1 MINKIKSGMVMG
13 VDGLI
18 VDIEVDI
25 SKGMPYFSVVGLA
38 GAEVRE
44 SKERVRSA
52 IINSGYDFPLNRL
65 VINLSPADVKKEASY
80 LDLGMCIGILRN
92 KVKKSD
98 DYLLES
104 AFLGELS
111 LDGKIKNMRGILS
124 IVIKMKKE
132 GIKRV
137 FIPNSN
143 CPECS
148 QIEGID
154 IVGLDSVKECI
165 RLLNMD
171 DKEMA
176 NYLSVKYDKS
186 SPNEKDKLK
195 VGLGTKIGL
204 KNSDKACLELEE
216 EIKIHVNDK
225 GYLRAKNNDTV
236 DRGNILED
244 DFYNIRGNMVA
255 KRAAMIA
262 VAGGHNMLM
271 IGPPGTGKTMIA
283 RSIKTILPKPNSK
296 EELEITQIYSAAG
309 LLKEGEGI
317 KKVRPF
323 RQPHHT
329 ATKISIIGGGAKAS
343 MGEITLAHRGV
354 LFLDEVAEF
363 PKQILEALRQP
374 IEDSCVNISRLNH
387 NMTYPASFQLILS
400 MNPCP
405 CGYYKSHMECSCR
418 QYDIEKYLNKISGPI
433 LDRIDIFCEIGKVD
447 FDDLGDE
454 SQRMSSRQI
463 LSLVQAA
470 RDIQEKRFG
479 EEDFFVNAQMSSRDI
494 EFYCELDKE
503 SFAMAS
509 KIYEKYSLSNR
520 AYTRMLKLARTIA
533 DLDSREK
540 ISSRDIM
547 EAFSYR
553 KTYYKYFTK

>member
-38 GAEVRE
+38 GTEVKE

-65 VINLSPADVKKEASY
+65 VINLSPADVKKDGSY
-80 LDLGMCIGILRN
+80 LDLGICVGILRG

-98 DYLLES
+98 DYLAES
-104 AFLGELS
+104 GFLGELS

-124 IVIKMKKE
+124 IVIRMRKE

-137 FIPNSN
+137 FIPISN
-143 CPECS
+143 YPECRE
-148 QIEGID
+148 IEGMEVI
-154 IVGLDSVKECI
+154 GLDSVKECI
-165 RLLNMD
+165 KILNMAPD
-171 DKEMA
+171 QMESYLDSKYINLYGDKNKEHNKEDKE
-176 NYLSVKYDKS
+176 DKEDK
-186 SPNEKDKLK
+186 NEDKETEVP
-195 VGLGTKIGL
+195 VGKPGIM
-204 KNSDKACLELEE
+204 
-216 EIKIHVNDK
+216 
-225 GYLRAKNNDTV
+225 
-236 DRGNILED
+236 ED
-244 DFYNIRGNMVA
+244 DFYNIRGNIIA

-283 RSIKTILPKPNSK
+283 RSIKTILPRPSIK

-329 ATKISIIGGGAKAS
+329 ATKIAIIGGGVKAS

-363 PKQILEALRQP
+363 SKQILEALRQP
-374 IEDSCVNISRLNH
+374 IEDSMVNISRINH
-387 NMTYPASFQLILS
+387 SVTYPAAFQLIVS

-405 CGYYKSHMECSCR
+405 CGYYKSHKECTCR
-418 QYDIEKYLNKISGPI
+418 QYEIEKYLSKISGPI
-433 LDRIDIFCEIGKVD
+433 LDRMDVFCEVGKVD
-447 FDDLGDE
+447 FEDFDDR
-454 SQRMSSRQI
+454 SQRMTSREI
-463 LSLVQAA
+463 LEIIESARHIQAKRFKDRDFYVNSQMTSEDIEKYCSLDQESGQMAA
-470 RDIQEKRFG
+470 R
-479 EEDFFVNAQMSSRDI
+479 
-494 EFYCELDKE
+494 
-503 SFAMAS
+503 
-509 KIYEKYSLSNR
+509 IYKKYGLSNR
-520 AYTRMLKLARTIA
+520 SYTRLLKLARTIA
-533 DLDSREK
+533 DLEARET
-540 ISSRDIM
+540 ISSKDLL

-553 KTYYKYFTK
+553 KAYYKYFNR

>member
-38 GAEVRE
+38 GTEVKE

-65 VINLSPADVKKEASY
+65 VINLSPADVKKDGSY
-80 LDLGMCIGILRN
+80 LDLGICVGILRG

-98 DYLLES
+98 DYLAES
-104 AFLGELS
+104 GFLGELS
-111 LDGKIKNMRGILS
+111 LDGKIKNMREILS
-124 IVIKMKKE
+124 IVIRMKKE

-137 FIPNSN
+137 FIPVSN
-143 CPECS
+143 YPECRE
-148 QIEGID
+148 IEGMEVI
-154 IVGLDSVKECI
+154 GLDSVKECI
-165 RLLNMD
+165 KILNMAPD
-171 DKEMA
+171 QMESYLASKYINLYGDKNKEHNKEDNEEDKDEDKETE
-176 NYLSVKYDKS
+176 V
-186 SPNEKDKLK
+186 P
-195 VGLGTKIGL
+195 VGKPGIM
-204 KNSDKACLELEE
+204 
-216 EIKIHVNDK
+216 
-225 GYLRAKNNDTV
+225 
-236 DRGNILED
+236 ED
-244 DFYNIRGNMVA
+244 DFYNIRGNIIA

-283 RSIKTILPKPNSK
+283 RSIKTILPRPSIK

-363 PKQILEALRQP
+363 SKQILEALRQP
-374 IEDSCVNISRLNH
+374 IEDSMVNISRINH
-387 NMTYPASFQLILS
+387 SVTYPAAFQLIVS

-405 CGYYKSHMECSCR
+405 CGYYKSHKECTCR
-418 QYDIEKYLNKISGPI
+418 QYEIDKYLSKISGPI
-433 LDRIDIFCEIGKVD
+433 LDRMDVFCEVGKVD
-447 FDDLGDE
+447 FEDFDDR
-454 SQRMSSRQI
+454 SQRMTSREI
-463 LSLVQAA
+463 LEIIESARHIQAKRFKDMDFYVNSQMTSEDIEKYCSLDQESGQMAA
-470 RDIQEKRFG
+470 R
-479 EEDFFVNAQMSSRDI
+479 
-494 EFYCELDKE
+494 
-503 SFAMAS
+503 
-509 KIYEKYSLSNR
+509 IYKKYGLSNR
-520 AYTRMLKLARTIA
+520 SYTRLLKLARTIA
-533 DLDSREK
+533 DLEARET
-540 ISSRDIM
+540 ISSKDLL

-553 KTYYKYFTK
+553 KAYYKYFNR

>member
-38 GAEVRE
+38 GTEVKE

-65 VINLSPADVKKEASY
+65 VINLSPADVKKDGSY
-80 LDLGMCIGILRN
+80 LDLGICVGILRG

-98 DYLLES
+98 DYLAES
-104 AFLGELS
+104 GFLGELS

-124 IVIKMKKE
+124 IVIRMKKE

-137 FIPNSN
+137 FIPISN
-143 CPECS
+143 YPECRE
-148 QIEGID
+148 IEGMEVI
-154 IVGLDSVKECI
+154 GLDSVKECI
-165 RLLNMD
+165 KILNMIPD
-171 DKEMA
+171 QMESYLASKYINLYGDKNKEHNKEDKE
-176 NYLSVKYDKS
+176 DKEDK
-186 SPNEKDKLK
+186 NEDKETEVP
-195 VGLGTKIGL
+195 VGKPGIM
-204 KNSDKACLELEE
+204 
-216 EIKIHVNDK
+216 
-225 GYLRAKNNDTV
+225 
-236 DRGNILED
+236 ED
-244 DFYNIRGNMVA
+244 DFYNIRGNIIA

-283 RSIKTILPKPNSK
+283 RSIKTILPRPSIK

-329 ATKISIIGGGAKAS
+329 ATKISIIGGGVKAS

-363 PKQILEALRQP
+363 SKQILEALRQP
-374 IEDSCVNISRLNH
+374 IEDSMVNISRINH
-387 NMTYPASFQLILS
+387 SVTYPAAFQLIVS

-405 CGYYKSHMECSCR
+405 CGYYKSHKECTCR
-418 QYDIEKYLNKISGPI
+418 QYEIEKYLSKISGPI
-433 LDRIDIFCEIGKVD
+433 LDRMDVFCEVGKVD
-447 FDDLGDE
+447 FEDFDDR
-454 SQRMSSRQI
+454 SQRMTSREI
-463 LSLVQAA
+463 LEVIESARNIQADRFKD
-470 RDIQEKRFG
+470 RDFY
-479 EEDFFVNAQMSSRDI
+479 VNSQMTSEDI
-494 EFYCELDKE
+494 EKYCYLDQD
-503 SFAMAS
+503 SSMMAS
-509 KIYEKYSLSNR
+509 RIYKKYGLSNR
-520 AYTRMLKLARTIA
+520 SYTRLLKLARTIA
-533 DLDSREK
+533 DLEARET
-540 ISSRDIM
+540 ISSKDIL
-547 EAFSYR
+547 EALSYR
-553 KTYYKYFTK
+553 KAYYKYFNR

>member
-38 GAEVRE
+38 GTEVKE

-65 VINLSPADVKKEASY
+65 VINLSPADVKKDGSY
-80 LDLGMCIGILRN
+80 LDLGICVGILRG

-98 DYLLES
+98 DYLAES
-104 AFLGELS
+104 GFLGELS

-124 IVIKMKKE
+124 IVIRMRKE

-137 FIPNSN
+137 FIPISN
-143 CPECS
+143 YPECRE
-148 QIEGID
+148 IEGMEVI
-154 IVGLDSVKECI
+154 GLDSVKECI
-165 RLLNMD
+165 KILNMAPD
-171 DKEMA
+171 QMESYLASKYINLYGDKNKEHNKEDKE
-176 NYLSVKYDKS
+176 DKEDK
-186 SPNEKDKLK
+186 NEDKETEVP
-195 VGLGTKIGL
+195 VGKPGIM
-204 KNSDKACLELEE
+204 
-216 EIKIHVNDK
+216 
-225 GYLRAKNNDTV
+225 
-236 DRGNILED
+236 ED
-244 DFYNIRGNMVA
+244 DFYNIRGNIIA

-283 RSIKTILPKPNSK
+283 RSIKTILPRPSIK

-329 ATKISIIGGGAKAS
+329 ATKISIIGGGVKAS

-363 PKQILEALRQP
+363 SKQILEALRQP
-374 IEDSCVNISRLNH
+374 IEDSMVNISRINH
-387 NMTYPASFQLILS
+387 SVTYPAAFQLIVS

-405 CGYYKSHMECSCR
+405 CGYYKSHKECTCR
-418 QYDIEKYLNKISGPI
+418 QYEIEKYLSKISGPI
-433 LDRIDIFCEIGKVD
+433 LDRMDVFCEVGKVD
-447 FDDLGDE
+447 FEDFDDR
-454 SQRMSSRQI
+454 SQRMTSREI
-463 LSLVQAA
+463 LEIIESARHIQAKRFKDRDFYVNSQMTSEDIEKYCSLDQESGQMAA
-470 RDIQEKRFG
+470 R
-479 EEDFFVNAQMSSRDI
+479 
-494 EFYCELDKE
+494 
-503 SFAMAS
+503 
-509 KIYEKYSLSNR
+509 IYKKYGLSNR
-520 AYTRMLKLARTIA
+520 SYTRLLKLARTIA
-533 DLDSREK
+533 DLEARET
-540 ISSRDIM
+540 ISSKDIL

-553 KTYYKYFTK
+553 KAYYKYFNR

>member
-38 GAEVRE
+38 GTEVKE

-65 VINLSPADVKKEASY
+65 VINLSPADVKKDGSY
-80 LDLGMCIGILRN
+80 LDLGICVGILRG

-98 DYLLES
+98 DYLAES
-104 AFLGELS
+104 GFLGELS

-124 IVIKMKKE
+124 IVIRMKKE

-137 FIPNSN
+137 FIPISN
-143 CPECS
+143 YPECRE
-148 QIEGID
+148 IEGMEVI
-154 IVGLDSVKECI
+154 GLDSVKECI
-165 RLLNMD
+165 KILNMAPD
-171 DKEMA
+171 QMESYLASKYINLYGDKNKEHNKEDKE
-176 NYLSVKYDKS
+176 DK
-186 SPNEKDKLK
+186 NEDKETEVP
-195 VGLGTKIGL
+195 VGKPGIM
-204 KNSDKACLELEE
+204 
-216 EIKIHVNDK
+216 
-225 GYLRAKNNDTV
+225 
-236 DRGNILED
+236 ED
-244 DFYNIRGNMVA
+244 DFYNIRGNIIA

-283 RSIKTILPKPNSK
+283 RSIKTILPRPSIK

-329 ATKISIIGGGAKAS
+329 ATKISIIGGGVKAS

-363 PKQILEALRQP
+363 SKQILEALRQP
-374 IEDSCVNISRLNH
+374 IEDSMVNISRINH
-387 NMTYPASFQLILS
+387 SVTYPAAFQLIVS

-405 CGYYKSHMECSCR
+405 CGYYKSHKECACR
-418 QYDIEKYLNKISGPI
+418 QYEIEKYLSKISGPI
-433 LDRIDIFCEIGKVD
+433 LDRMDVFCEVGKVD
-447 FDDLGDE
+447 FEDFDDR
-454 SQRMSSRQI
+454 SQRMTSREI
-463 LSLVQAA
+463 LEVIESARNIQADRFKD
-470 RDIQEKRFG
+470 RDFY
-479 EEDFFVNAQMSSRDI
+479 VNSQMTSEDI
-494 EFYCELDKE
+494 EKYCYLDQD
-503 SFAMAS
+503 SSMMAS
-509 KIYEKYSLSNR
+509 RIYKKYGLSNR
-520 AYTRMLKLARTIA
+520 SYTRLLKLARTIA
-533 DLDSREK
+533 DLEARET
-540 ISSRDIM
+540 ISSKDIL
-547 EAFSYR
+547 EALSYR
-553 KTYYKYFTK
+553 KAYYKYFNR

>member
-38 GAEVRE
+38 GTEVKE

-65 VINLSPADVKKEASY
+65 VINLSPADVKKDGSY
-80 LDLGMCIGILRN
+80 LDLGICVGILRG

-98 DYLLES
+98 DYLAES
-104 AFLGELS
+104 GFLGELS

-124 IVIKMKKE
+124 IVIRMRKE

-137 FIPNSN
+137 FIPISN
-143 CPECS
+143 YPECRE
-148 QIEGID
+148 IEGMEVI
-154 IVGLDSVKECI
+154 GLDSVKECI
-165 RLLNMD
+165 KILNMAPD
-171 DKEMA
+171 QMESYLASKYINLYGDKNKEHNKEDKE
-176 NYLSVKYDKS
+176 DKEDK
-186 SPNEKDKLK
+186 NEDKETEVP
-195 VGLGTKIGL
+195 VGKPGIM
-204 KNSDKACLELEE
+204 
-216 EIKIHVNDK
+216 
-225 GYLRAKNNDTV
+225 
-236 DRGNILED
+236 ED
-244 DFYNIRGNMVA
+244 DFYNIRGNIIA

-283 RSIKTILPKPNSK
+283 RSIKTILPRPSIK

-329 ATKISIIGGGAKAS
+329 ATKISIIGGGVKAS

-363 PKQILEALRQP
+363 SKQILEALRQP
-374 IEDSCVNISRLNH
+374 IEDSMVNISRINH
-387 NMTYPASFQLILS
+387 SVTYPAAFQLIVS

-405 CGYYKSHMECSCR
+405 CGYYKSHKECTCR
-418 QYDIEKYLNKISGPI
+418 QYEIDKYLSKISGPI
-433 LDRIDIFCEIGKVD
+433 LDRMDVFCEVGKVD
-447 FDDLGDE
+447 FEDFDDR
-454 SQRMSSRQI
+454 SQRMTSREI
-463 LSLVQAA
+463 LEVIESARNIQADRFKD
-470 RDIQEKRFG
+470 RDFY
-479 EEDFFVNAQMSSRDI
+479 VNSQMTSEDI
-494 EFYCELDKE
+494 EKYCYLDQD
-503 SFAMAS
+503 SSMMAS
-509 KIYEKYSLSNR
+509 RIYKKYGLSNR
-520 AYTRMLKLARTIA
+520 SYTRLLKLARTIA
-533 DLDSREK
+533 DLEARET
-540 ISSRDIM
+540 ISSKDLL

-553 KTYYKYFTK
+553 KAYYKYFNR

>member
-38 GAEVRE
+38 GTEVKE

-65 VINLSPADVKKEASY
+65 VINLSPADVKKDGSY
-80 LDLGMCIGILRN
+80 LDLGICVGILRG
-92 KVKKSD
+92 KVNKSD
-98 DYLLES
+98 DYLAES
-104 AFLGELS
+104 GFLGELS

-124 IVIKMKKE
+124 IVIRMKKE

-137 FIPNSN
+137 FIPISN
-143 CPECS
+143 YPECRE
-148 QIEGID
+148 IEGMEVI
-154 IVGLDSVKECI
+154 GLDSVKECI
-165 RLLNMD
+165 KILNMIPDQMESYMDSKYINLYGDKNKEHNKD
-171 DKEMA
+171 DKEE
-176 NYLSVKYDKS
+176 DK
-186 SPNEKDKLK
+186 NEDKETEVP
-195 VGLGTKIGL
+195 VGKPGIM
-204 KNSDKACLELEE
+204 
-216 EIKIHVNDK
+216 
-225 GYLRAKNNDTV
+225 
-236 DRGNILED
+236 ED
-244 DFYNIRGNMVA
+244 DFYNIRGNIIA

-283 RSIKTILPKPNSK
+283 RSIKTILPKPSIK

-317 KKVRPF
+317 KRVRPF

-363 PKQILEALRQP
+363 SKQILEALRQP
-374 IEDSCVNISRLNH
+374 IEDSMVNISRINH
-387 NMTYPASFQLILS
+387 SVTYPAAFQLIVS

-405 CGYYKSHMECSCR
+405 CGYYKSHKECTCR
-418 QYDIEKYLNKISGPI
+418 QYEIDKYLSKISGPI
-433 LDRIDIFCEIGKVD
+433 LDRMDVFCEVGKVD
-447 FDDLGDE
+447 FEDFDDR
-454 SQRMSSRQI
+454 SQRMTSREI
-463 LSLVQAA
+463 LEVIESARNIQADRFKD
-470 RDIQEKRFG
+470 RDFY
-479 EEDFFVNAQMSSRDI
+479 VNSQMTSEDI
-494 EFYCELDKE
+494 EKYCYLDQD
-503 SFAMAS
+503 SSMMAS
-509 KIYEKYSLSNR
+509 RIYKKYGLSNR
-520 AYTRMLKLARTIA
+520 SYTRLLKLARTIA
-533 DLDSREK
+533 DLEARET
-540 ISSRDIM
+540 ISSKDIL

-553 KTYYKYFTK
+553 KAYYKYFNR

>member
-38 GAEVRE
+38 GTEVKE

-65 VINLSPADVKKEASY
+65 VINLSPADVKKDGSY
-80 LDLGMCIGILRN
+80 LDLGICVGILRG

-98 DYLLES
+98 DYLAES
-104 AFLGELS
+104 GFLGELS

-124 IVIKMKKE
+124 IVIRMKKE

-137 FIPNSN
+137 FIPISN
-143 CPECS
+143 YPECR
-148 QIEGID
+148 GID
-154 IVGLDSVKECI
+154 GMEIIGLDSVKECI
-165 RLLNMD
+165 KILNMIPD
-171 DKEMA
+171 QMESYMASKYINLYGDKNKEHNKEDNEEDKNEDKETEM
-176 NYLSVKYDKS
+176 
-186 SPNEKDKLK
+186 P
-195 VGLGTKIGL
+195 VGKPGIM
-204 KNSDKACLELEE
+204 
-216 EIKIHVNDK
+216 
-225 GYLRAKNNDTV
+225 
-236 DRGNILED
+236 ED
-244 DFYNIRGNMVA
+244 DFYNIRGNIIA

-283 RSIKTILPKPNSK
+283 RSIKTILPRPSTQ

-309 LLKEGEGI
+309 LLIEGEGI

-343 MGEITLAHRGV
+343 LGEITLAHRGV

-363 PKQILEALRQP
+363 SKQIIEALRQP
-374 IEDSCVNISRLNH
+374 IEDSMVNISRINH
-387 NMTYPASFQLILS
+387 SVTYPAAFQLIVS

-405 CGYYKSHMECSCR
+405 CGYYKSHKECTCR
-418 QYDIEKYLNKISGPI
+418 QYEIEKYLSKISGPI
-433 LDRIDIFCEIGKVD
+433 LDRMDVFCEVGKVD
-447 FDDLGDE
+447 FEDFDDR
-454 SQRMSSRQI
+454 SQRMTSREI
-463 LSLVQAA
+463 LEIIESARHIQVDRFKDRDFYVNSQMTSEDIEKYCSLNQESGQMAA
-470 RDIQEKRFG
+470 R
-479 EEDFFVNAQMSSRDI
+479 
-494 EFYCELDKE
+494 
-503 SFAMAS
+503 
-509 KIYEKYSLSNR
+509 IYKKYGLSNR
-520 AYTRMLKLARTIA
+520 SYTRLLKLARTIA
-533 DLDSREK
+533 DLEARET
-540 ISSRDIM
+540 ISSKDIL

-553 KTYYKYFTK
+553 KAYYKYFNC

>member
-38 GAEVRE
+38 GTEVKE

-65 VINLSPADVKKEASY
+65 VINLSPADVKKDGSY
-80 LDLGMCIGILRN
+80 LDLGICVGILRG

-98 DYLLES
+98 DYLAES
-104 AFLGELS
+104 GFLGELS

-124 IVIKMKKE
+124 IVIRMRKE

-137 FIPNSN
+137 FIPISN
-143 CPECS
+143 YPECRE
-148 QIEGID
+148 IEGMEVI
-154 IVGLDSVKECI
+154 GLDSVKECI
-165 RLLNMD
+165 KILNMAPD
-171 DKEMA
+171 QMESYLASKYINLYGDKNKEHNKEDKE
-176 NYLSVKYDKS
+176 DKEDK
-186 SPNEKDKLK
+186 NEDKETEVP
-195 VGLGTKIGL
+195 VGKPGIM
-204 KNSDKACLELEE
+204 
-216 EIKIHVNDK
+216 
-225 GYLRAKNNDTV
+225 
-236 DRGNILED
+236 ED
-244 DFYNIRGNMVA
+244 DFYNIRGNIIA

-283 RSIKTILPKPNSK
+283 RSIKTILPRPSIK

-329 ATKISIIGGGAKAS
+329 ATKISIIGGGVKAS

-363 PKQILEALRQP
+363 SKQILEALRQP
-374 IEDSCVNISRLNH
+374 IEDSMVNISRINH
-387 NMTYPASFQLILS
+387 SVTYPAAFQLIVS

-405 CGYYKSHMECSCR
+405 CGYYKSHKECTCR
-418 QYDIEKYLNKISGPI
+418 QYEIDKYLSKISGPI
-433 LDRIDIFCEIGKVD
+433 LDRMDVFCEVGKVD
-447 FDDLGDE
+447 FEDFDDR
-454 SQRMSSRQI
+454 SQRMTSREILEIIESARHIQADRFKDRDFYVNSQMTSEEIENYCHLDHDSS
-463 LSLVQAA
+463 
-470 RDIQEKRFG
+470 
-479 EEDFFVNAQMSSRDI
+479 M
-494 EFYCELDKE
+494 
-503 SFAMAS
+503 MAS
-509 KIYEKYSLSNR
+509 RIYKKYGLSNR
-520 AYTRMLKLARTIA
+520 SYTRLLKLARTIA
-533 DLDSREK
+533 DLEARET
-540 ISSRDIM
+540 ISSKDIL

-553 KTYYKYFTK
+553 KAYYKYFNR

>member
-38 GAEVRE
+38 GTEVKE

-65 VINLSPADVKKEASY
+65 VINLSPADVKKDGSY
-80 LDLGMCIGILRN
+80 LDLGICVGILRT

-98 DYLLES
+98 DYLAES
-104 AFLGELS
+104 GFLGELS

-124 IVIKMKKE
+124 IVIRMKKE

-137 FIPNSN
+137 FIPISN
-143 CPECS
+143 YPECRE
-148 QIEGID
+148 IEGMEVI
-154 IVGLDSVKECI
+154 GLDSVKECI
-165 RLLNMD
+165 KILNMIPDQMESYLASKYINLYGDKNKEHNKD
-171 DKEMA
+171 DKEE
-176 NYLSVKYDKS
+176 DK
-186 SPNEKDKLK
+186 NEDKETK
-195 VGLGTKIGL
+195 VPVGKPGIM
-204 KNSDKACLELEE
+204 
-216 EIKIHVNDK
+216 
-225 GYLRAKNNDTV
+225 
-236 DRGNILED
+236 ED
-244 DFYNIRGNMVA
+244 DFYNIRGNVIA

-283 RSIKTILPKPNSK
+283 RSIKTILPRPSIK

-329 ATKISIIGGGAKAS
+329 ATKISIIGGGVKAS

-363 PKQILEALRQP
+363 SKQILEALRQP
-374 IEDSCVNISRLNH
+374 IEDSMVNISRINH
-387 NMTYPASFQLILS
+387 SVTYPAAFQLIVS

-405 CGYYKSHMECSCR
+405 CGYYKSHKECTCR
-418 QYDIEKYLNKISGPI
+418 QYEIDKYLSKISGPI
-433 LDRIDIFCEIGKVD
+433 LDRMDVFCEVGKVD
-447 FDDLGDE
+447 FEDFDDR
-454 SQRMSSRQI
+454 SQRMTSREI
-463 LSLVQAA
+463 LEIIESARHIQADRFKDRNFYVNSQMTSEDIEKYCSLNQESGQMAA
-470 RDIQEKRFG
+470 R
-479 EEDFFVNAQMSSRDI
+479 
-494 EFYCELDKE
+494 
-503 SFAMAS
+503 
-509 KIYEKYSLSNR
+509 IYKKYGLSNR
-520 AYTRMLKLARTIA
+520 SYTRLLKLARTIA
-533 DLDSREK
+533 DLEARET
-540 ISSRDIM
+540 ISSKDLL

-553 KTYYKYFTK
+553 KAYYKYFNR

>member
-38 GAEVRE
+38 GTEVKE

-65 VINLSPADVKKEASY
+65 VINLSPADVKKDGSY
-80 LDLGMCIGILRN
+80 LDLGICVGILRT

-98 DYLLES
+98 DYLAES
-104 AFLGELS
+104 GFLGELS

-124 IVIKMKKE
+124 IVIRMKKE

-137 FIPNSN
+137 FIPVSN
-143 CPECS
+143 YPECR
-148 QIEGID
+148 GID
-154 IVGLDSVKECI
+154 GMEIIGLDSVKECI
-165 RLLNMD
+165 KILNMAPD
-171 DKEMA
+171 QMESYLASKYINLYGDKNKEHNKEDNEEDKNEDKETEM
-176 NYLSVKYDKS
+176 
-186 SPNEKDKLK
+186 P
-195 VGLGTKIGL
+195 VGKPGIM
-204 KNSDKACLELEE
+204 
-216 EIKIHVNDK
+216 
-225 GYLRAKNNDTV
+225 
-236 DRGNILED
+236 ED
-244 DFYNIRGNMVA
+244 DFYNIRGNIIA

-283 RSIKTILPKPNSK
+283 RSIKTILPRPSIK

-309 LLKEGEGI
+309 LLIEGEGI

-363 PKQILEALRQP
+363 SKQILEALRQP
-374 IEDSCVNISRLNH
+374 IEDSMVNISRINH
-387 NMTYPASFQLILS
+387 SVTYPAAFQLIVS

-405 CGYYKSHMECSCR
+405 CGYYKSHKECTCR
-418 QYDIEKYLNKISGPI
+418 QYEIDKYLSKISGPI
-433 LDRIDIFCEIGKVD
+433 LDRMDVFCEVGKVD
-447 FDDLGDE
+447 FEDFDDR
-454 SQRMSSRQI
+454 SQRMTSREI
-463 LSLVQAA
+463 LEIIESARHIQAKRFKDRDFYVNSQMTSEDIEKYCSLDQESGQMAA
-470 RDIQEKRFG
+470 R
-479 EEDFFVNAQMSSRDI
+479 
-494 EFYCELDKE
+494 
-503 SFAMAS
+503 
-509 KIYEKYSLSNR
+509 IYKKYGLSNR
-520 AYTRMLKLARTIA
+520 SYTRLLKLARTIA
-533 DLDSREK
+533 DLEARET
-540 ISSRDIM
+540 ISSKDIL

-553 KTYYKYFTK
+553 KAYYKYFNR

>member
-38 GAEVRE
+38 GTEVKE

-65 VINLSPADVKKEASY
+65 VINLSPADVKKDGSY
-80 LDLGMCIGILRN
+80 LDLGICVGILRG

-98 DYLLES
+98 DYLAES
-104 AFLGELS
+104 GFLGELS

-124 IVIKMKKE
+124 IVIRMRKE

-137 FIPNSN
+137 FIPISN
-143 CPECS
+143 YPECRE
-148 QIEGID
+148 IEGMEVI
-154 IVGLDSVKECI
+154 GLDSVKECI
-165 RLLNMD
+165 KILNMAPD
-171 DKEMA
+171 QMESYLASKYINLYGDKNKEHNKEDKE
-176 NYLSVKYDKS
+176 DKEDK
-186 SPNEKDKLK
+186 NEDKETEVP
-195 VGLGTKIGL
+195 VGKPGIM
-204 KNSDKACLELEE
+204 
-216 EIKIHVNDK
+216 
-225 GYLRAKNNDTV
+225 
-236 DRGNILED
+236 ED
-244 DFYNIRGNMVA
+244 DFYNIRGNIIA

-283 RSIKTILPKPNSK
+283 RSIKTILPRPSIK

-329 ATKISIIGGGAKAS
+329 ATKISIIGGGVKAS

-363 PKQILEALRQP
+363 SKQILEALRQP
-374 IEDSCVNISRLNH
+374 IEDSMVNISRINH
-387 NMTYPASFQLILS
+387 SVTYPAAFQLIVS

-405 CGYYKSHMECSCR
+405 CGYYKSHKECTCR
-418 QYDIEKYLNKISGPI
+418 QYEIDKYLSKISGPI
-433 LDRIDIFCEIGKVD
+433 LDRMDVFCEVGKVD
-447 FDDLGDE
+447 FEDFDDR
-454 SQRMSSRQI
+454 SQRMTSREILEIIESARHIQADRFKDRDFYVNSQMTSEEIEKYCHLDQDSS
-463 LSLVQAA
+463 
-470 RDIQEKRFG
+470 
-479 EEDFFVNAQMSSRDI
+479 M
-494 EFYCELDKE
+494 
-503 SFAMAS
+503 MAS
-509 KIYEKYSLSNR
+509 RIYKKYGLSNR
-520 AYTRMLKLARTIA
+520 SYTRLLKLARTIA
-533 DLDSREK
+533 DLEARET
-540 ISSRDIM
+540 ISSKDIL

-553 KTYYKYFTK
+553 KAYYKYFNR

>member
-38 GAEVRE
+38 GTEVKE

-65 VINLSPADVKKEASY
+65 VINLSPADVKKDGSY
-80 LDLGMCIGILRN
+80 LDLGICVGILRG

-98 DYLLES
+98 DYLAES
-104 AFLGELS
+104 GFLGELS

-124 IVIKMKKE
+124 IVIRMRKE

-137 FIPNSN
+137 FIPISN
-143 CPECS
+143 YPECRE
-148 QIEGID
+148 IEGMEVI
-154 IVGLDSVKECI
+154 GLDSVKECI
-165 RLLNMD
+165 KILNMAPD
-171 DKEMA
+171 QMESYLASKFINLYGDKNKEHNKEDKE
-176 NYLSVKYDKS
+176 DKEDK
-186 SPNEKDKLK
+186 NEDKETEVP
-195 VGLGTKIGL
+195 VGKPGIM
-204 KNSDKACLELEE
+204 
-216 EIKIHVNDK
+216 
-225 GYLRAKNNDTV
+225 
-236 DRGNILED
+236 ED
-244 DFYNIRGNMVA
+244 DFYNIRGNIIA

-283 RSIKTILPKPNSK
+283 RSIKTILPRPSIQ

-329 ATKISIIGGGAKAS
+329 ATKISIIGGGVKAS

-363 PKQILEALRQP
+363 SKQILEALRQP
-374 IEDSCVNISRLNH
+374 IEDSMVNISRINH
-387 NMTYPASFQLILS
+387 SVTYPAAFQLIVS

-405 CGYYKSHMECSCR
+405 CGYYKSHKECTCR
-418 QYDIEKYLNKISGPI
+418 QYEIDKYLSKISGPI
-433 LDRIDIFCEIGKVD
+433 LDRMDVFCEVGKVD
-447 FDDLGDE
+447 FEDFDDR
-454 SQRMSSRQI
+454 SQRMTSREILEIIESARHIQADRFKDRDFYVNSQMTSEEIEKYCHLDQDSS
-463 LSLVQAA
+463 
-470 RDIQEKRFG
+470 
-479 EEDFFVNAQMSSRDI
+479 M
-494 EFYCELDKE
+494 
-503 SFAMAS
+503 MAS
-509 KIYEKYSLSNR
+509 RIYKKHGLSNR
-520 AYTRMLKLARTIA
+520 SYTRLLKLARTIA
-533 DLDSREK
+533 DLEARET
-540 ISSRDIM
+540 ISSKDIL

-553 KTYYKYFTK
+553 KAYYKYFNR

>member
-38 GAEVRE
+38 GTEVKE

-65 VINLSPADVKKEASY
+65 VINLSPADVKKDGSY
-80 LDLGMCIGILRN
+80 LDLGICVGILRG

-98 DYLLES
+98 DYLAES
-104 AFLGELS
+104 GFLGELS

-124 IVIKMKKE
+124 IVIRMKKE

-137 FIPNSN
+137 FIPVSN
-143 CPECS
+143 YPECRE
-148 QIEGID
+148 IEGMEVI
-154 IVGLDSVKECI
+154 GLDSVKECI
-165 RLLNMD
+165 KILNMIPD
-171 DKEMA
+171 QMESYMASKYINLYGDKNKEHNKEDNEEDKDEDKETE
-176 NYLSVKYDKS
+176 V
-186 SPNEKDKLK
+186 P
-195 VGLGTKIGL
+195 VGKPGIM
-204 KNSDKACLELEE
+204 
-216 EIKIHVNDK
+216 
-225 GYLRAKNNDTV
+225 
-236 DRGNILED
+236 ED
-244 DFYNIRGNMVA
+244 DFYNIRGNIIA

-283 RSIKTILPKPNSK
+283 RSIKTILPRPSIK

-363 PKQILEALRQP
+363 SKQILEALRQP
-374 IEDSCVNISRLNH
+374 IEDSMVNISRINH
-387 NMTYPASFQLILS
+387 SVTYPAAFQLIVS

-405 CGYYKSHMECSCR
+405 CGYYKSHKECTCR
-418 QYDIEKYLNKISGPI
+418 QYEIDKYLSKISGPI
-433 LDRIDIFCEIGKVD
+433 LDRMDVFCEVGKVD
-447 FDDLGDE
+447 FEDFDDR
-454 SQRMSSRQI
+454 SQRMTSREI
-463 LSLVQAA
+463 LEIIESARHIQAKRFKDMDFYVNSQMTSEDIEKYCSLDQESGQMAA
-470 RDIQEKRFG
+470 R
-479 EEDFFVNAQMSSRDI
+479 
-494 EFYCELDKE
+494 
-503 SFAMAS
+503 
-509 KIYEKYSLSNR
+509 IYKKYGLSNR
-520 AYTRMLKLARTIA
+520 SYTRLLKLARTIA
-533 DLDSREK
+533 DLEARET
-540 ISSRDIM
+540 ISSKDLL

-553 KTYYKYFTK
+553 KAYYKYFNR

>member
-38 GAEVRE
+38 GTEVKE

-65 VINLSPADVKKEASY
+65 VINLSPADVKKDGSY
-80 LDLGMCIGILRN
+80 LDLGICVGILRV

-98 DYLLES
+98 DYLAES
-104 AFLGELS
+104 GFLGELS

-124 IVIKMKKE
+124 IVIRMKKE

-137 FIPNSN
+137 FIPISN
-143 CPECS
+143 YPECRE
-148 QIEGID
+148 IEGMEVI
-154 IVGLDSVKECI
+154 GLDSVKECI
-165 RLLNMD
+165 KILNMIPDQMESYMASKYINLYGDKNKEHNKD
-171 DKEMA
+171 DKEE
-176 NYLSVKYDKS
+176 DK
-186 SPNEKDKLK
+186 NEDKETEVP
-195 VGLGTKIGL
+195 VGKPGIM
-204 KNSDKACLELEE
+204 
-216 EIKIHVNDK
+216 
-225 GYLRAKNNDTV
+225 
-236 DRGNILED
+236 ED
-244 DFYNIRGNMVA
+244 DFYNIRGNIIA

-283 RSIKTILPKPNSK
+283 RSIKTILPRPSIK

-329 ATKISIIGGGAKAS
+329 ATKIAIIGGGVKAS

-363 PKQILEALRQP
+363 SKQILEALRQP
-374 IEDSCVNISRLNH
+374 IEDSMVNISRINH
-387 NMTYPASFQLILS
+387 SVTYPAAFQLIVS

-405 CGYYKSHMECSCR
+405 CGYYKSHKECTCR
-418 QYDIEKYLNKISGPI
+418 QYEIEKYLSKISGPI
-433 LDRIDIFCEIGKVD
+433 LDRMDVFCEVGKVD
-447 FDDLGDE
+447 FEDFDDR
-454 SQRMSSRQI
+454 SQRMTSREI
-463 LSLVQAA
+463 LEIIESARHIQAKRFKDRDFYVNSQMTSEDIEKYCSLDQESGQMAA
-470 RDIQEKRFG
+470 R
-479 EEDFFVNAQMSSRDI
+479 
-494 EFYCELDKE
+494 
-503 SFAMAS
+503 
-509 KIYEKYSLSNR
+509 IYKKYGLSNR
-520 AYTRMLKLARTIA
+520 SYTRLLKLARTIA
-533 DLDSREK
+533 DLEARET
-540 ISSRDIM
+540 ISSKDLL

-553 KTYYKYFTK
+553 KAYYKYFNR

>member
-38 GAEVRE
+38 GTEVKE

-65 VINLSPADVKKEASY
+65 VINLSPADVKKDGSY
-80 LDLGMCIGILRN
+80 LDLGICVGILRG
-92 KVKKSD
+92 KIKKSD
-98 DYLLES
+98 DYLAES
-104 AFLGELS
+104 GFLGELS

-124 IVIKMKKE
+124 IVIRMRKE

-137 FIPNSN
+137 FIPISN
-143 CPECS
+143 YPECRE
-148 QIEGID
+148 IEGMEVI
-154 IVGLDSVKECI
+154 GLDSVKECI
-165 RLLNMD
+165 KILNMAPD
-171 DKEMA
+171 QMESYLASKYINLYGDKNKEHNKEDKE
-176 NYLSVKYDKS
+176 DKEDK
-186 SPNEKDKLK
+186 NEDKETEVP
-195 VGLGTKIGL
+195 VGKPGIM
-204 KNSDKACLELEE
+204 
-216 EIKIHVNDK
+216 
-225 GYLRAKNNDTV
+225 
-236 DRGNILED
+236 ED
-244 DFYNIRGNMVA
+244 DFYNIRGNIIA

-283 RSIKTILPKPNSK
+283 RSIKTILPRPSIK

-329 ATKISIIGGGAKAS
+329 ATKISIIGGGVKAS

-363 PKQILEALRQP
+363 SKQILEALRQP
-374 IEDSCVNISRLNH
+374 IEDSMVNISRINH
-387 NMTYPASFQLILS
+387 SVTYPAAFQLIVS

-405 CGYYKSHMECSCR
+405 CGYYKSHKECTCR
-418 QYDIEKYLNKISGPI
+418 QYEIDKYLSKISGPI
-433 LDRIDIFCEIGKVD
+433 LDRMDVFCEVGKVD
-447 FDDLGDE
+447 FEDFDDR
-454 SQRMSSRQI
+454 SQRMTSREILEIIESARHIQADRFKDRDLYVNSQMTSEEIEKYCHLDQDSS
-463 LSLVQAA
+463 
-470 RDIQEKRFG
+470 
-479 EEDFFVNAQMSSRDI
+479 M
-494 EFYCELDKE
+494 
-503 SFAMAS
+503 MAS
-509 KIYEKYSLSNR
+509 RIYKKYGLSNR
-520 AYTRMLKLARTIA
+520 SYTRLLKLARTIA
-533 DLDSREK
+533 DLEARET
-540 ISSRDIM
+540 ISSKDIL

-553 KTYYKYFTK
+553 KAYYKYFNR

>member
-38 GAEVRE
+38 GTEVKE

-65 VINLSPADVKKEASY
+65 VINLSPADVKKDGSY
-80 LDLGMCIGILRN
+80 LDLGICVGILRG

-98 DYLLES
+98 DYLAES
-104 AFLGELS
+104 GFLGELS

-124 IVIKMKKE
+124 IVIRMKKE

-137 FIPNSN
+137 FIPISN
-143 CPECS
+143 YPECRE
-148 QIEGID
+148 IEGMEVI
-154 IVGLDSVKECI
+154 GLDSVKECI
-165 RLLNMD
+165 KILNMIPDQMESYMASKYINLYGDKNKEHNKD
-171 DKEMA
+171 DKEE
-176 NYLSVKYDKS
+176 DK
-186 SPNEKDKLK
+186 NEDKETEVP
-195 VGLGTKIGL
+195 VGKPGIM
-204 KNSDKACLELEE
+204 
-216 EIKIHVNDK
+216 
-225 GYLRAKNNDTV
+225 
-236 DRGNILED
+236 ED
-244 DFYNIRGNMVA
+244 DFYNIRGNIIA

-283 RSIKTILPKPNSK
+283 RSIKTILPRPSTQ

-363 PKQILEALRQP
+363 SKQILEALRQP
-374 IEDSCVNISRLNH
+374 IEDSMVNISRINH
-387 NMTYPASFQLILS
+387 SVTYPAAFQLIVS

-405 CGYYKSHMECSCR
+405 CGYYKSHKECTCR
-418 QYDIEKYLNKISGPI
+418 QYEIEKYLSKISGPI
-433 LDRIDIFCEIGKVD
+433 LDRMDVFCEVGKVD
-447 FDDLGDE
+447 FEDFDDR
-454 SQRMSSRQI
+454 SQRMTSREI
-463 LSLVQAA
+463 LEIIESARHIQAKRFKDRDFYVNSQMTSEDIEKYCSLDQESGQMAA
-470 RDIQEKRFG
+470 R
-479 EEDFFVNAQMSSRDI
+479 
-494 EFYCELDKE
+494 
-503 SFAMAS
+503 
-509 KIYEKYSLSNR
+509 IYKKYGLSNR
-520 AYTRMLKLARTIA
+520 SYTRLLKLARTIA
-533 DLDSREK
+533 DLEARET
-540 ISSRDIM
+540 ISSKDLL

-553 KTYYKYFTK
+553 KAYYKYFNR

>member
-38 GAEVRE
+38 GTEVKE

-65 VINLSPADVKKEASY
+65 VINLSPADVKKDGSY
-80 LDLGMCIGILRN
+80 LDLGICVGILRG

-98 DYLLES
+98 DYLAES
-104 AFLGELS
+104 GFLGELS

-124 IVIKMKKE
+124 IVIRMRKE

-137 FIPNSN
+137 FIPISN
-143 CPECS
+143 YPECRE
-148 QIEGID
+148 IEGMEVI
-154 IVGLDSVKECI
+154 GLDSVKECI
-165 RLLNMD
+165 KILNMAPD
-171 DKEMA
+171 QMESYLASKYINLYGDKNKEHNKEDKE
-176 NYLSVKYDKS
+176 DKEDK
-186 SPNEKDKLK
+186 NEDKETEVP
-195 VGLGTKIGL
+195 VGKPGIM
-204 KNSDKACLELEE
+204 
-216 EIKIHVNDK
+216 
-225 GYLRAKNNDTV
+225 
-236 DRGNILED
+236 ED
-244 DFYNIRGNMVA
+244 DFYNIRGNIIA

-283 RSIKTILPKPNSK
+283 RSIKTILPRPSIK

-329 ATKISIIGGGAKAS
+329 ATKIAIIGGGVKAS

-363 PKQILEALRQP
+363 SKQILEALRQP
-374 IEDSCVNISRLNH
+374 IEDSMVNISRINH
-387 NMTYPASFQLILS
+387 SVTYPAAFQLIVS

-405 CGYYKSHMECSCR
+405 CGYYKSHKECTCR
-418 QYDIEKYLNKISGPI
+418 QYEIEKYLSKISGPI
-433 LDRIDIFCEIGKVD
+433 LDRMDVFCEVGKVD
-447 FDDLGDE
+447 FEDFDDR
-454 SQRMSSRQI
+454 SQRMTSREI
-463 LSLVQAA
+463 LEIIESARHIQAKRFKDRDFYVNSQMTSEDIEKYCSLDQESGQMAA
-470 RDIQEKRFG
+470 R
-479 EEDFFVNAQMSSRDI
+479 
-494 EFYCELDKE
+494 
-503 SFAMAS
+503 
-509 KIYEKYSLSNR
+509 IYKKYGLSNR
-520 AYTRMLKLARTIA
+520 SYTRLLKLARTIA
-533 DLDSREK
+533 DLEVRET
-540 ISSRDIM
+540 ISSKDLL

-553 KTYYKYFTK
+553 KAYYKYFNR

>member
-38 GAEVRE
+38 GTEVKE

-65 VINLSPADVKKEASY
+65 VINLSPADVKKDGSY
-80 LDLGMCIGILRN
+80 LDLGICVGILRG

-98 DYLLES
+98 DYLAES
-104 AFLGELS
+104 GFLGELS

-124 IVIKMKKE
+124 IVIRMKKE

-137 FIPNSN
+137 FIPISN
-143 CPECS
+143 YPECRE
-148 QIEGID
+148 IEGMEVI
-154 IVGLDSVKECI
+154 GLDSVKECI
-165 RLLNMD
+165 KILNMIPDQMESYMASKYINLYGDKNKEHNKD
-171 DKEMA
+171 DKEE
-176 NYLSVKYDKS
+176 DK
-186 SPNEKDKLK
+186 NEDKETEVP
-195 VGLGTKIGL
+195 VGKPGIM
-204 KNSDKACLELEE
+204 
-216 EIKIHVNDK
+216 
-225 GYLRAKNNDTV
+225 
-236 DRGNILED
+236 ED
-244 DFYNIRGNMVA
+244 DFYNIRGNIIA

-283 RSIKTILPKPNSK
+283 RSIKTILPRPSIK

-317 KKVRPF
+317 KRVRPF

-363 PKQILEALRQP
+363 SKQILEALRQP
-374 IEDSCVNISRLNH
+374 IEDSMVNISRINH
-387 NMTYPASFQLILS
+387 SVTYPAAFQLIVS

-405 CGYYKSHMECSCR
+405 CGYYKSHKECTCR
-418 QYDIEKYLNKISGPI
+418 QYEIEKYLSKISGPI
-433 LDRIDIFCEIGKVD
+433 LDRMDVFCEVGKVD
-447 FDDLGDE
+447 FEDFDDR
-454 SQRMSSRQI
+454 SQRMTSREI
-463 LSLVQAA
+463 LEIIESARHIQAKRFKDRDFYVNSQMTSEDIEKYCSLDQESGQMAA
-470 RDIQEKRFG
+470 R
-479 EEDFFVNAQMSSRDI
+479 
-494 EFYCELDKE
+494 
-503 SFAMAS
+503 
-509 KIYEKYSLSNR
+509 IYKKYGLSNR
-520 AYTRMLKLARTIA
+520 SYTRLLKLARTIA
-533 DLDSREK
+533 DLEARET
-540 ISSRDIM
+540 ISSKDIL

-553 KTYYKYFTK
+553 KAYYKYFNR

>member
-38 GAEVRE
+38 GTEVKE

-65 VINLSPADVKKEASY
+65 VINLSPADVKKDGSY
-80 LDLGMCIGILRN
+80 LDLGICVGILRG

-98 DYLLES
+98 DYLAES
-104 AFLGELS
+104 GFLGELS

-124 IVIKMKKE
+124 IVIRMRKE

-137 FIPNSN
+137 FIPISN
-143 CPECS
+143 YPECRE
-148 QIEGID
+148 IEGMEVI
-154 IVGLDSVKECI
+154 GLDSVKECI
-165 RLLNMD
+165 KILNMAPD
-171 DKEMA
+171 QMESYLASKYINLYGDKNKEHNKEDKE
-176 NYLSVKYDKS
+176 DKEDK
-186 SPNEKDKLK
+186 NEDKETEVP
-195 VGLGTKIGL
+195 VGKPGIM
-204 KNSDKACLELEE
+204 
-216 EIKIHVNDK
+216 
-225 GYLRAKNNDTV
+225 
-236 DRGNILED
+236 ED
-244 DFYNIRGNMVA
+244 DFYNIRGNIIA

-283 RSIKTILPKPNSK
+283 RSIKTILPRPSIK

-329 ATKISIIGGGAKAS
+329 ATKISIIGGGVKAS

-363 PKQILEALRQP
+363 SKQILEALRQP
-374 IEDSCVNISRLNH
+374 IEDSMVNISRINH
-387 NMTYPASFQLILS
+387 SVTYPAAFQLIVS

-405 CGYYKSHMECSCR
+405 CGYYKSHKECTCR
-418 QYDIEKYLNKISGPI
+418 QYEIEKYLSKISGPI
-433 LDRIDIFCEIGKVD
+433 LDRMDVFCEVGKVD
-447 FDDLGDE
+447 FEDFDDR
-454 SQRMSSRQI
+454 SQRMTSREI
-463 LSLVQAA
+463 LEIIESARHIQAKRFKDRDFYVNSQMTSEDIEKYCSLDQESGQMAA
-470 RDIQEKRFG
+470 R
-479 EEDFFVNAQMSSRDI
+479 
-494 EFYCELDKE
+494 
-503 SFAMAS
+503 
-509 KIYEKYSLSNR
+509 IYKKYGLSNR
-520 AYTRMLKLARTIA
+520 SYTRLLKLARTIA
-533 DLDSREK
+533 DLEARET
-540 ISSRDIM
+540 ISSKDLL

-553 KTYYKYFTK
+553 KAYYKYFNR

>member
-38 GAEVRE
+38 GTEVKE

-65 VINLSPADVKKEASY
+65 VINLSPADVKKDGSY
-80 LDLGMCIGILRN
+80 LDLGICVGILRG

-98 DYLLES
+98 DYLAES
-104 AFLGELS
+104 GFLGELS

-124 IVIKMKKE
+124 IVIRMKKE
-132 GIKRV
+132 GIKRF
-137 FIPNSN
+137 FIPISN
-143 CPECS
+143 YPECRE
-148 QIEGID
+148 IEGMEVI
-154 IVGLDSVKECI
+154 GLDSVKECI
-165 RLLNMD
+165 KILNMAPD
-171 DKEMA
+171 QMESYLASKYINLYGDKNKEHNKEDKE
-176 NYLSVKYDKS
+176 DKEDK
-186 SPNEKDKLK
+186 NEDKETEVP
-195 VGLGTKIGL
+195 VGKPGIM
-204 KNSDKACLELEE
+204 
-216 EIKIHVNDK
+216 
-225 GYLRAKNNDTV
+225 
-236 DRGNILED
+236 ED
-244 DFYNIRGNMVA
+244 DFYNIRGNIIA

-283 RSIKTILPKPNSK
+283 RSIKTILPRPSIK

-329 ATKISIIGGGAKAS
+329 ATKISIIGGGVKAS

-363 PKQILEALRQP
+363 SKQILEALRQP
-374 IEDSCVNISRLNH
+374 IEDSMVNISRINH
-387 NMTYPASFQLILS
+387 SVTYPAAFQLIVS

-405 CGYYKSHMECSCR
+405 CGYYKSHKECTCR
-418 QYDIEKYLNKISGPI
+418 QYEIDKYLSKISGPI
-433 LDRIDIFCEIGKVD
+433 LDRMDVFCEVGKVD
-447 FDDLGDE
+447 FEDFDDR
-454 SQRMSSRQI
+454 SQRMTSREI
-463 LSLVQAA
+463 LEIIESARNIQADRFKD
-470 RDIQEKRFG
+470 RDFY
-479 EEDFFVNAQMSSRDI
+479 VNSQMTSEDI
-494 EFYCELDKE
+494 EKYCYLDQD
-503 SFAMAS
+503 SSMMAS
-509 KIYEKYSLSNR
+509 RIYKKYGLSNR
-520 AYTRMLKLARTIA
+520 SYTRLLKLARTIA
-533 DLDSREK
+533 DLEARET
-540 ISSRDIM
+540 ISSKDLL

-553 KTYYKYFTK
+553 KAYYKYFNR

>member
-38 GAEVRE
+38 GTEVKE

-65 VINLSPADVKKEASY
+65 VINLSPADVKKDGSY
-80 LDLGMCIGILRN
+80 LDLGICVGILRT

-98 DYLLES
+98 DYLAES
-104 AFLGELS
+104 GFLGELS

-124 IVIKMKKE
+124 IVIRMKKE

-137 FIPNSN
+137 FIPISN
-143 CPECS
+143 YPECRE
-148 QIEGID
+148 IEGMEVI
-154 IVGLDSVKECI
+154 GLDSVKECI
-165 RLLNMD
+165 KILNMIPDQMESYMDSKYINLYGDKNKEHNKD
-171 DKEMA
+171 DKEE
-176 NYLSVKYDKS
+176 DK
-186 SPNEKDKLK
+186 NEDKETEVP
-195 VGLGTKIGL
+195 VGKPGIM
-204 KNSDKACLELEE
+204 
-216 EIKIHVNDK
+216 
-225 GYLRAKNNDTV
+225 
-236 DRGNILED
+236 ED
-244 DFYNIRGNMVA
+244 DFYNIRGNIIA

-283 RSIKTILPKPNSK
+283 RSIKTILPRPSIK

-363 PKQILEALRQP
+363 SKQILEALRQP
-374 IEDSCVNISRLNH
+374 IEDSMVNISRINH
-387 NMTYPASFQLILS
+387 SVTYPAAFQLIVS

-405 CGYYKSHMECSCR
+405 CGYYKSHKECTCR
-418 QYDIEKYLNKISGPI
+418 QYEIDKYLSKISGPI
-433 LDRIDIFCEIGKVD
+433 LDRMDVFCEVGKVD
-447 FDDLGDE
+447 FEDFDDR
-454 SQRMSSRQI
+454 SQRMTSREI
-463 LSLVQAA
+463 LEIIESARHIQAKRFKDMDFYVNSQMTSEDIEKYCSLDQESGQMAA
-470 RDIQEKRFG
+470 R
-479 EEDFFVNAQMSSRDI
+479 
-494 EFYCELDKE
+494 
-503 SFAMAS
+503 
-509 KIYEKYSLSNR
+509 IYKKYGLSNR
-520 AYTRMLKLARTIA
+520 SYTRLLKLARTIA
-533 DLDSREK
+533 DLEARET
-540 ISSRDIM
+540 ISSKDLL

-553 KTYYKYFTK
+553 KAYYKYFNR

>member
-38 GAEVRE
+38 GTEVKE

-65 VINLSPADVKKEASY
+65 VINLSPADVKKDGSY
-80 LDLGMCIGILRN
+80 LDLGICVGILRG

-98 DYLLES
+98 DYLAES
-104 AFLGELS
+104 GFLGELS

-124 IVIKMKKE
+124 IVIRMKKE

-137 FIPNSN
+137 FIPISN
-143 CPECS
+143 YPECRE
-148 QIEGID
+148 IEGMEVI
-154 IVGLDSVKECI
+154 GLDSVKECI
-165 RLLNMD
+165 KILNMIPD
-171 DKEMA
+171 QMESYMASKYINLYGDKNKEHNKEDKE
-176 NYLSVKYDKS
+176 DKEDK
-186 SPNEKDKLK
+186 NEDKETEVP
-195 VGLGTKIGL
+195 VGKPGIM
-204 KNSDKACLELEE
+204 
-216 EIKIHVNDK
+216 
-225 GYLRAKNNDTV
+225 
-236 DRGNILED
+236 ED
-244 DFYNIRGNMVA
+244 DFYNIRGNIIA

-283 RSIKTILPKPNSK
+283 RSIKTILPRPSIK

-329 ATKISIIGGGAKAS
+329 ATKISIIGGGVKAS

-363 PKQILEALRQP
+363 SKQILEALRQP
-374 IEDSCVNISRLNH
+374 IEDSMVNISRINH
-387 NMTYPASFQLILS
+387 SVTYPAAFQLIVS

-405 CGYYKSHMECSCR
+405 CGYYKSHKECTCR
-418 QYDIEKYLNKISGPI
+418 QYEIEKYLSKISGPI
-433 LDRIDIFCEIGKVD
+433 LDRMDVFCEVGKVD
-447 FDDLGDE
+447 FEDFDDR
-454 SQRMSSRQI
+454 SQRMTSREI
-463 LSLVQAA
+463 LEIIESARHIQAKRFKDRDFYVNSQMTSEDIEKYCSLDQESGQMAA
-470 RDIQEKRFG
+470 R
-479 EEDFFVNAQMSSRDI
+479 
-494 EFYCELDKE
+494 
-503 SFAMAS
+503 
-509 KIYEKYSLSNR
+509 IYKKYGLSNR
-520 AYTRMLKLARTIA
+520 SYTRLLKLARTIA
-533 DLDSREK
+533 DLEARET
-540 ISSRDIM
+540 ISSKDIL

-553 KTYYKYFTK
+553 KAYYKYFNR